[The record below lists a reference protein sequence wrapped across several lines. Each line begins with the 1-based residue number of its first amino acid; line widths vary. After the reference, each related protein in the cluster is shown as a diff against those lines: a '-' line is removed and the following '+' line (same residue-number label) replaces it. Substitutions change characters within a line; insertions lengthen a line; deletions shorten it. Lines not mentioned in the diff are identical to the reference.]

1 MRARFILPALAA
13 VLGLAAAQEFVDR
26 TYDSKVFG
34 QPRRYRLFLPE
45 GYDSGQKRY
54 PVIYYFHGHSDRYT
68 LELYDGGKDTAPRIS
83 AFAARHGV
91 IVVAVDGY
99 VAEHY
104 TGFYNG
110 TPWDV
115 MRDGG
120 RYDFGEYFL
129 ELVRHIDSTLRT
141 IPERRSRAT
150 SGLSMGGFMSLL
162 LAARYPDLIGS
173 ASAFN
178 PGPEFYAG
186 EPGRRILWR
195 PKDHTLNLEGTRVRL
210 VRASGD
216 YISQYHEETRA
227 AFAAAPG
234 VDFEFRQDEYH
245 RHWATSIEETFQF
258 HLNSFQTPELNNTPV
273 EWTYA
278 SPYRTFDVRG
288 YKVSTDATQPGYT
301 ILTGVGMGGFR
312 VTTRRWAPDGPA
324 IPECRITVVTAPL
337 YRAGAA
343 YTVISS
349 PLGGGT
355 VERRQVAA
363 SAEGVLTIQVSGA
376 GRQIAIQG
384 EGTGAEPPVLLPLTA
399 RDVLRVR
406 PAREVKLPLRIF
418 NPRPV
423 VLESV
428 KLSIESEYPQV
439 SPQTLALEIPKIGP
453 AETVDLSDKSGIR
466 FTTGAGDFA
475 RIRFV
480 AKITYDGWR
489 TVERYFDVMAA
500 PEVLPAP
507 DAVEVLD
514 GRTLTFDVFRQK
526 GNQGG
531 GGIIKRTVT
540 EGKGN
545 GNGILEPGE
554 QATVWVR
561 MRQGMDAYDKNTW
574 HRTRIYFDSGALD
587 EVDIIE
593 EDKQREW
600 TGAKD
605 RTSLIALK
613 AAAPASLP
621 VILSNESWSFAFTPD
636 VRYGKERLYQAFQ
649 LHTMH
654 LHQFDLLQRK

>member
-1 MRARFILPALAA
+1 MRARFTLPALAA

-26 TYDSKVFG
+26 THGSRVFG

-45 GYDSGQKRY
+45 DYDSGQRRY

-83 AFAARHGV
+83 TFAARNGV

-99 VAEHY
+99 AAEHY

-129 ELVRHIDSTLRT
+129 ELASHIDSTLRT

-150 SGLSMGGFMSLL
+150 AGLSMGGFMSLF

-186 EPGRRILWR
+186 EPGRRVLWR
-195 PKDHTLNLEGTRVRL
+195 PKDHTLNLGGTRVRL

-258 HLNSFQTPELNNTPV
+258 HMKSFQTPELNNTPV

-288 YKVSTDATQPGYT
+288 YKVSTDAAQPGYT
-301 ILTGVGMGGFR
+301 ILTGAGMGGFR
-312 VTTRRWAPDGPA
+312 ITTRRWAPDGPA
-324 IPECRITVVTAPL
+324 IPESRITVMTAPL

-343 YTVISS
+343 YTVVSS
-349 PLGGGT
+349 PLGAGT
-355 VERRQVAA
+355 LERRQVVA
-363 SAEGVLTIQVSGA
+363 SAEGALTIQVSGA

-384 EGTGAEPPVLLPLTA
+384 EGTGSEPPVLLPLTR
-399 RDVLRVR
+399 RDVLRVK
-406 PAREVKLPLRIF
+406 PAAEVKLPLKIF

-423 VLESV
+423 ALENV

-439 SPQTLALEIPKIGP
+439 SPQTLAVEIPKLAP
-453 AETVDLSDKSGIR
+453 AETVDLSKQCGIR
-466 FTTGAGDFA
+466 VTTGAGDFT

-480 AKITYDGWR
+480 VKITYDGWH

-500 PEVLPAP
+500 PEVLPPP
-507 DAVEVLD
+507 DAVELLD
-514 GRTLTFDVFRQK
+514 GRTFTFDVFRQK

-531 GGIIKRTVT
+531 GGIVKRTVT

-545 GNGILEPGE
+545 GNGMLEPGE

-574 HRTRIYFDSGALD
+574 HRARIYFDSDALE

-605 RTSLIALK
+605 RTSLIELR
-613 AAAPASLP
+613 AAAASLP

-649 LHTMH
+649 LHTTH
-654 LHQFDLLQRK
+654 LHQFDLRRGK